1 VHYRTRSS
9 TCFSQP
15 VFLRLI
21 AVSLLFCG
29 TAAAQSSGGGLDDEH
44 RVAAGHDGPL
54 HAAVR
59 RETSWLAYGTRSDH
73 QPVTKPGP
81 NWFVR
86 HPVMTGTLIGA
97 GAGLV
102 LSRVDAIG
110 GVSHD
115 PRVGVIGA
123 AIGAWVGLIS
133 SAAQTSRAGHKVGAG
148 TKIGIAAG
156 AVGLIVLPVVTCYGA
171 GGCGGSS

>member
-1 VHYRTRSS
+1 M
-9 TCFSQP
+9 
-15 VFLRLI
+15 LI

-29 TAAAQSSGGGLDDEH
+29 NATAQSSGVGLDEE
-44 RVAAGHDGPL
+44 RRRPAGLDGPL

-59 RETSWLAYGTRSDH
+59 RETTWLVYGTRPDH
-73 QPVTKPGP
+73 QTVTKPGP

-86 HPVMTGTLIGA
+86 HPVMTGTLVGT

-133 SAAQTSRAGHKVGAG
+133 SAAQTSRAGHKVGVG

-156 AVGLIVLPVVTCYGA
+156 AVGLIVLPVAACYGA

>member
-1 VHYRTRSS
+1 MHYRTRSGS
-9 TCFSQP
+9 CFRHP
-15 VFLRLI
+15 GFLMLI
-21 AVSLLFCG
+21 GVSLLLCG
-29 TAAAQSSGGGLDDEH
+29 NATAQSSGVGLDEE
-44 RVAAGHDGPL
+44 RPVPAGLDGPL

-59 RETSWLAYGTRSDH
+59 RETTWLAYGTRPDH
-73 QPVTKPGP
+73 QTVTKPGP

-86 HPVMTGTLIGA
+86 HPVMTGTLVGT

-115 PRVGVIGA
+115 PRVGLIGA

-133 SAAQTSRAGHKVGAG
+133 SAAQTSRGGHKVGAG

-156 AVGLIVLPVVTCYGA
+156 AVGLIVLPVAACYGA